1 MGMAVVIH
9 VLYEED
15 RMICAGRNELLI
27 RRCLTTEG
35 DEAASVWVK
44 RQSVPR
50 RSQHQPVI
58 IVHNAILTARVQQ
71 RPMNFR
77 FSSM

>member
-9 VLYEED
+9 VLYEKGWVIRARCD
-15 RMICAGRNELLI
+15 ELLI
-27 RRCLTTEG
+27 WRSLTAERHK
-35 DEAASVWVK
+35 AASVWVK
-44 RQSVPR
+44 LQSVPR

-58 IVHNAILTARVQQ
+58 IVHNAILTARVQE